1 MHELS
6 IGQGIVQAVLAELA
20 GRGLPPGALRAA
32 RIAVGALHQIVPDT
46 LVFAYESLT
55 QNTPAAGSKLVLR
68 PVPVTARC
76 KACGWQGA
84 LEVPLFLCGACQ
96 SGEIELITGME
107 LHLESLEV
115 DEHGDAEH

>member
-1 MHELS
+1 MHEFS
-6 IGQGIVQAVLAELA
+6 IGQSIVQTVLAELA
-20 GRGLPPGALRAA
+20 GRNLPPGGLRSV
-32 RIAVGALHQIVPDT
+32 RIAVGAMHQIVPDT
-46 LVFAYESLT
+46 LLFAYESLV
-55 QNTPAAGSKLVLR
+55 QDTPAAGSRLVIR

-84 LEVPLFLCGACQ
+84 IEVPLFLCRACQ

-115 DEHGDAEH
+115 DEHGDAKH

>member
-1 MHELS
+1 MHEFS
-6 IGQGIVQAVLAELA
+6 IGQGIVQTVLAELA

-32 RIAVGALHQIVPDT
+32 RIAVGAMHQIVPDT

-76 KACGWQGA
+76 KACGWEGA
-84 LEVPLFLCGACQ
+84 IEVPLFLCGACQ

-107 LHLESLEV
+107 LNLESLEV